1 VSHLRLVGL
10 SKRYG
15 AAAAVD
21 RVSLDIAPGEMV
33 VLLGPS
39 GCGKTTTLRMIAGF
53 VAPSEGDI
61 VVDGA
66 SVVASPV
73 HARQMGMVFQSY
85 ALFPHMSVAANV
97 GFGLEM
103 RGVAKSARAARVE
116 QMLRLVRL
124 EQFAARRP
132 AQLSGGQQQR
142 VALARAL
149 AIEPRLLL
157 LDEPLSNLDASLRQ
171 DMAREIRLL
180 QKRQN
185 LTAIMVTHD
194 QTEAMSM
201 ADRLVVMR
209 EGRVEQVGTQEDLY
223 EHPASTF
230 VATFIGRSNLLTG
243 TLVAPQSVRLA
254 DGAELRLVSPY
265 PAGAACTVALRPE
278 RITLRPVGAPARDG
292 ARGYA
297 TGTVALAS
305 HLGAV
310 AEYVVALTPQTS
322 VVAHAPVVGEHAIRF
337 AAGDE
342 VALGWSAAG
351 ERLFGPDDA
360 PLTAPEDV
368 SQLVKG

>member
-1 VSHLRLVGL
+1 MSELRLAGL
-10 SKRYG
+10 TKRYG
-15 AAAAVD
+15 HSLAVD
-21 RVSLDIAPGEMV
+21 RVSLDIAAGEMV

-53 VAPSEGDI
+53 VTPSEGDI
-61 VVDGA
+61 LIDGR
-66 SVVASPV
+66 SIVATPV

-85 ALFPHMSVAANV
+85 ALFPHMNIAANV

-103 RGVAKSARAARVE
+103 RGMAAAARRARVDE
-116 QMLRLVRL
+116 LLRLVRL
-124 EQFAARRP
+124 EQFADRRP

-180 QKRQN
+180 QQRRN

-209 EGRVEQVGTQEDLY
+209 DGHVQQVGTQEDLY
-223 EHPASTF
+223 EHPASPF
-230 VATFIGRSNLLTG
+230 VATFIGRSNLLHGRLTEPS
-243 TLVAPQSVRLA
+243 LVRLD
-254 DGAELRLVSPY
+254 DGTEIRTISYYSRDTKCV
-265 PAGAACTVALRPE
+265 VALRPE
-278 RITLRPVGAPARDG
+278 RLVMRPSDNAADALAR
-292 ARGYA
+292 
-297 TGTVALAS
+297 GTVALAS

-310 AEYVVALTPQTS
+310 AEYVVALSPDTS
-322 VVAHAPVVGEHAIRF
+322 IIVHAPVAGEHAIRF
-337 AAGDE
+337 AAGDKI
-342 VALGWSAAG
+342 ALSWSAAG
-351 ERLFGPDDA
+351 ERLFDESDN
-360 PLTAPEDV
+360 PLPATASIPT
-368 SQLVKG
+368 SQLVGG